1 MGIIHMIN
9 KQRYAKSRLVR
20 RLEADGFTRLEAANG
35 AVYRF
40 GMPAYMSAQA
50 QSEYI
55 LIGFE
60 RLAAILGKRQADGHA
75 AVDGNACWI
84 TFTD

>member
-1 MGIIHMIN
+1 MAIINDIRAMA
-9 KQRYAKSRLVR
+9 QVR
-20 RLEADGFTRLEAANG
+20 RLNDDGFAVTEVDGG
-35 AVYRF
+35 AVYSF
-40 GMPAYMSAQA
+40 HMPSDMSSRAK
-50 QSEYI
+50 SEYI

-84 TFTD
+84 TFNE

>member
-20 RLEADGFTRLEAANG
+20 RLEADGF
-35 AVYRF
+35 AVTEVDGGIVYSF
-40 GMPAYMSAQA
+40 HMPADMSSRA

-75 AVDGNACWI
+75 AVDGNACYV
-84 TFTD
+84 TFKE